1 MLGEAGGSGGGAQG
15 PRSGEDGSGR
25 CGVSSR
31 VPSRAG
37 GDSRGGSRGGSRGDS
52 RGGVLTPLLLAA
64 CLGLDLLMVHPAGAH
79 AVHTAPPIAPALTG
93 AAGDAQV
100 RSGSTDSDAPAG
112 AWSWPTGVPV
122 GVVRGFD
129 APAHPWLPG
138 HRGVDLDVTVGSLVL
153 APDDGVVVHAGQV
166 VDRGVVSVQHGDHRS
181 TFEPVTPLVSA
192 GQVVAR
198 GQPLASV
205 EGGHSPGAL
214 HWGVRTGAKSYVN
227 PLRMLVVRV
236 VLKPWEG

>member
-1 MLGEAGGSGGGAQG
+1 
-15 PRSGEDGSGR
+15 
-25 CGVSSR
+25 
-31 VPSRAG
+31 
-37 GDSRGGSRGGSRGDS
+37 
-52 RGGVLTPLLLAA
+52 
-64 CLGLDLLMVHPAGAH
+64 
-79 AVHTAPPIAPALTG
+79 
-93 AAGDAQV
+93 
-100 RSGSTDSDAPAG
+100 
-112 AWSWPTGVPV
+112 
-122 GVVRGFD
+122 
-129 APAHPWLPG
+129 
-138 HRGVDLDVTVGSLVL
+138 GVDLDVTVGSLVL

-214 HWGVRTGAKSYVN
+214 HWGVRSGAKSYDN